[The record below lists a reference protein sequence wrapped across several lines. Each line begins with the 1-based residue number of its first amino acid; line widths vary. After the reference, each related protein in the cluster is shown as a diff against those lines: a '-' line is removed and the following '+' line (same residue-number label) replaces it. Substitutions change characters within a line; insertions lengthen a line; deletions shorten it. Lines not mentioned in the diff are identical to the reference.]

1 MLAREIMTR
10 PAVAVSPETPVR
22 EATAMLIEH
31 GFAGMPVV
39 NEDEQVVGVFT
50 EADALRADF
59 GAATA
64 TVDAVMAKPVEVV
77 SPDTDVAEIAR
88 HMLID
93 RLRCIP
99 VVEEGVLA
107 GVISRRDLL
116 RPLVRHDD
124 AIAAHLHALLDDY
137 SGHRKR
143 WSVDV
148 VGGVVSVGG
157 GFADAAE
164 RQTIRALA
172 HTVPGVSQVELH

>member
-39 NEDEQVVGVFT
+39 NEDDQVVGVFT

-59 GAATA
+59 GSAETA
-64 TVDAVMAKPVEVV
+64 VAAVMVKPVEVV
-77 SPDTDVAEIAR
+77 SPDTDVTEVAR
-88 HMLID
+88 HMLVD
-93 RLRCIP
+93 RLRCVP
-99 VVEEGVLA
+99 VVEEGVLT

-124 AIAAHLHALLDDY
+124 AIAAQLHVLLDDY
-137 SGHRKR
+137 AGHRRR
-143 WSVDV
+143 WSVEV
-148 VGGVVSVGG
+148 AGGVVTVGG
-157 GFADAAE
+157 GFTDAAE
-164 RQTIRALA
+164 RQTVRALV
-172 HTVPGVSQVELH
+172 HTVPGVSRVELH